1 MLESIKTY
9 YYYSINDSKKEPIDK
24 VLATDKGVALS
35 YFAKRKKMSKEVFT
49 TLYKIDVYVKIEPK

>member
-24 VLATDKGVALS
+24 VLATDKSVALS
-35 YFAKRKKMSKEVFT
+35 YFAKRKKISKEVFK
-49 TLYKIDVYVKIEPK
+49 TLYNIDIYVPIKPK

>member
-9 YYYSINDSKKEPIDK
+9 CYYSINDSKKEPIDK
-24 VLATDKGVALS
+24 VLATDEGVALS

>member
-35 YFAKRKKMSKEVFT
+35 YFAKRKKMSKEVFK
-49 TLYKIDVYVKIEPK
+49 TLYNIDIYVQIQSK